1 MPSFFRRRHE
11 PEDITPHPGPVD
23 HAEASGLEHLTG
35 VTAYDQAE
43 KKDSTQKVDHFN
55 SLDPNLPLEKL
66 TELDSALASG
76 AAEKGDVKEKCG
88 NVKTGAAGL
97 HDSQDSSPYP
107 EVRAVVR
114 DYDEDLP
121 ANTIRAWV
129 IGLLLC
135 TLGSGV
141 NMLFSLRNP
150 SVTITTYVVQLVA
163 YPIGRGWDLIFPDR
177 VWSIFGVK
185 FNLKP
190 GPFNYKEHVI
200 IVVMSNAAYGGGA
213 LYATD
218 VLIAQELFYGQH
230 FGWAFQLLFGI
241 TTLCT
246 GYGLAGLAR
255 RFLVWPASMIWP
267 SNLVNCALFYT
278 LHDHAPADPARTNGW
293 KIPRFKLFL
302 IVFTGAFVWYWFP
315 GWIFQGL
322 SYLTW
327 ICWIAPDSVIVNK
340 LFGGYSGYGLF
351 PISLDWTVI
360 SGFIG
365 SPLIPP
371 FHAIANVVGGIII
384 FFVFLSMGLHF
395 SGTWYSDYFPVQ
407 SSLSFDNL
415 GLEYNV
421 SRILNSKFEFD
432 ETAYHAYSP
441 IFLPTQFALSYG
453 LSFAAVTAVIVHVWL
468 YHGTEIWKQFR
479 LARHQED
486 DVHMRLMKKYR
497 DAEDWWYVALFL
509 VMFGLSL
516 GVVAGWPTGFPV
528 WAFFVCLL
536 IPILWLLP
544 IGIVQ
549 AISNIQL
556 GLNVLTEFIIGYMVP
571 GKPLTMMMFKNY
583 GYVCMGQALF
593 FAQDLKLGHYMKVPP
608 RVMFSSQLVASVW
621 SAIIQIIVM
630 NWAFDHIPNLCDA
643 KQENHY
649 TCPGGRVYYTAS
661 VVWGAIGP
669 ARIFSSGAMYSGLQ
683 WFWLVGALTPIVTW
697 LLARRWPHSL
707 WRYVSAP
714 LIFGGSGWLP
724 PASVYIYLCWGIV
737 GTVFNFYIKRRY
749 TGWWLQYNYIVS
761 AALDCGLVVA
771 TLVIFFTLYLT
782 SAAHP
787 QWWGNLGA
795 METRDYLE
803 TAVSS
808 KVAEGQIIGPAQWP

>member
-1 MPSFFRRRHE
+1 MPSIFRCRHE
-11 PEDITPHPGPVD
+11 PEDITPLPGPLD
-23 HAEASGLEHLTG
+23 RAEATGLEHLSG
-35 VTAYDQAE
+35 AAAFDHSGKSKAVA
-43 KKDSTQKVDHFN
+43 KKRAKFN
-55 SLDPNLPLEKL
+55 PLDPNLPIDDFS
-66 TELDSALASG
+66 ELDAALANG
-76 AAEKGDVKEKCG
+76 AAEKG
-88 NVKTGAAGL
+88 AAPEI
-97 HDSQDSSPYP
+97 DEAAVEDNSPYP

-114 DYDEDLP
+114 NYDQDLP
-121 ANTIRAWV
+121 ANTVRAWT

-150 SVTITTYVVQLVA
+150 SVTITTYVIQLVA
-163 YPIGRGWDLIFPDR
+163 FPIGRAWDVVMPNRQWNL
-177 VWSIFGVK
+177 FGLK
-185 FNLKP
+185 FNLNP
-190 GPFNYKEHVI
+190 GPFNYKEHVVV
-200 IVVMSNAAYGGGA
+200 VVMSNAAYGGGA

-278 LHDHAPADPARTNGW
+278 LHDHSPTDPARTNGW
-293 KIPRFKLFL
+293 KMPRFKLFL
-302 IVFTGAFVWYWFP
+302 FVFAGAFVWYWFP

-322 SYLTW
+322 SYFTW
-327 ICWIAPDSVIVNK
+327 ICWIAPQNVVINK
-340 LFGGYSGYGLF
+340 IFGGYSGYGLF
-351 PISLDWTVI
+351 PLSFDWTVI
-360 SGFIG
+360 SGFLG

-371 FHAIANVVGGIII
+371 FHAIANVVGGIIV
-384 FFVFLSMGLHF
+384 FFVFISMGIHF
-395 SGTWYSDYFPVQ
+395 TGTWYSDYFPVQ
-407 SSLSFDNL
+407 SSMSFDNL

-421 SRILNSKFEFD
+421 SRILNAKLEFD
-432 ETAYHAYSP
+432 EAAYHAYSP
-441 IFLPTQFALSYG
+441 LFLSTQFALSYG

-468 YHGTEIWKQFR
+468 YHGKEIWNQLK

-497 DAEDWWYVALFL
+497 DAEDWWYIALFL
-509 VMFGLSL
+509 VMLGLSL

-528 WAFFVCLL
+528 WAFIVCLL
-536 IPILWLLP
+536 IPVVWLLP

-549 AISNIQL
+549 GISNIQL
-556 GLNVLTEFIIGYMVP
+556 GINVLTEFIVGYMVP
-571 GKPLTMMMFKNY
+571 GKPLAMMMFKNY

-621 SAIIQIIVM
+621 SAIVQICVM
-630 NWAFDHIPNLCDA
+630 NWAFSHIPNLCDPH
-643 KQENHY
+643 QENNY

-669 ARIFSSGAMYSGLQ
+669 SRIFGSGALYSSLQ
-683 WFWLVGALTPIVTW
+683 WFWLVGAATPVATW
-697 LLARRWPHSL
+697 MLARRFPRSL
-707 WRYVSAP
+707 WRYVSTP

-724 PASVYIYLCWGIV
+724 PASVYIYLCWGMV
-737 GTVFNFYIKRRY
+737 GTVFNFFLKRRF

-761 AALDCGLVVA
+761 AALDCGLVFA
-771 TLVIFFTLYLT
+771 TLIIFFTLYLT
-782 SAAHP
+782 SATHP
-787 QWWGNLGA
+787 QWWGNVGA
-795 METRDYLE
+795 LHTKDYLE
-803 TAVSS
+803 TAVGS
-808 KVAEGQIIGPAQWP
+808 KVSEGSFIGPSQWK